1 MSEILNI
8 LRQFMVEEKIDYL
21 LVNSTNQFLVEYN
34 TLAEN
39 SRYHLTGFTGSTGDA
54 LVSMTDVFLF
64 VDGRYHIQ
72 ADQEVDKNIITVVK
86 LQTGQNFFDEMF
98 NKTPKEKF
106 IEIIQNG
113 NLGALEKVFEEFF
126 ADHIA
131 MVELLEKQGL
141 TEMDVK
147 NFILENGDFIEE
159 RQNDIYIEL
168 GAKILG
174 HEG

>member
-1 MSEILNI
+1 
-8 LRQFMVEEKIDYL
+8 
-21 LVNSTNQFLVEYN
+21 
-34 TLAEN
+34 
-39 SRYHLTGFTGSTGDA
+39 
-54 LVSMTDVFLF
+54 
-64 VDGRYHIQ
+64 
-72 ADQEVDKNIITVVK
+72 
-86 LQTGQNFFDEMF
+86 
-98 NKTPKEKF
+98 KF

-126 ADHIA
+126 ADYIA

>member
-64 VDGRYHIQ
+64 VD
-72 ADQEVDKNIITVVK
+72 
-86 LQTGQNFFDEMF
+86 
-98 NKTPKEKF
+98 
-106 IEIIQNG
+106 
-113 NLGALEKVFEEFF
+113 
-126 ADHIA
+126 
-131 MVELLEKQGL
+131 
-141 TEMDVK
+141 
-147 NFILENGDFIEE
+147 
-159 RQNDIYIEL
+159 
-168 GAKILG
+168 
-174 HEG
+174 

>member
-1 MSEILNI
+1 M
-8 LRQFMVEEKIDYL
+8 D
-21 LVNSTNQFLVEYN
+21 
-34 TLAEN
+34 
-39 SRYHLTGFTGSTGDA
+39 
-54 LVSMTDVFLF
+54 
-64 VDGRYHIQ
+64 
-72 ADQEVDKNIITVVK
+72 
-86 LQTGQNFFDEMF
+86 FFDEMF

-126 ADHIA
+126 TDHIA

-141 TEMDVK
+141 AEMDVK